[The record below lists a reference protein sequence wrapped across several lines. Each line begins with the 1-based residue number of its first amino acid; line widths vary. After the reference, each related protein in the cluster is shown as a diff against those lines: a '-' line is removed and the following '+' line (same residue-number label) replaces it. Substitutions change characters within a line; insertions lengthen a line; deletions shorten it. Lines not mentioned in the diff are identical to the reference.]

1 MGIQNK
7 IVIIGAGFAGL
18 RLAQD
23 LENTNF
29 DVLLI
34 DKNNYHQFQPLMYQ
48 VATARLEPASIS
60 FPLRKVFQHSKN
72 VRIRIA
78 DVLSVDTQSKKLRT
92 SIADFEYDHLII
104 AFGCTTNYFGN
115 AEIDDLRKEF
125 ETVTGKDLRPFFQ
138 QWYLRGGHPSIEIRY
153 DYNDTTKLLG
163 VYIEQKQNAEVGL
176 YKFPLKF
183 KVTQGQQTKFFN
195 FEISKRKESFFVQKF
210 DESSNS
216 FPNVIVDPEAVF
228 IGEIKDNRPF
238 FNHILTYNT
247 AGSYVE
253 KIRSLSA
260 LSGMQKQL
268 DTARFTILSAIN
280 DPDEDIRLRA
290 LQWVD
295 WSNADSYSKTK
306 DILIYQTKNDAS
318 AAVRAEATKILGDKK
333 DPLLLNYFIEL
344 TNDSSY
350 SVAGNALEAVYKIL
364 PDEGFRLA
372 AKLDKDVRGKLFE
385 QVCHIYGQMGD
396 QFSLNFFK
404 ENLMKFHKGNR
415 VKLIEKYTLLLLKLN
430 SSAKSMRLLNYSS

>member
-1 MGIQNK
+1 MAK
-7 IVIIGAGFAGL
+7 
-18 RLAQD
+18 
-23 LENTNF
+23 
-29 DVLLI
+29 
-34 DKNNYHQFQPLMYQ
+34 KNYLNHH
-48 VATARLEPASIS
+48 A
-60 FPLRKVFQHSKN
+60 
-72 VRIRIA
+72 
-78 DVLSVDTQSKKLRT
+78 
-92 SIADFEYDHLII
+92 
-104 AFGCTTNYFGN
+104 FGN

-430 SSAKSMRLLNYSS
+430 SSATINEAAELFKLRASSDISGQVRYAAMKALKDIVNHKTFASKQTSDQVQMQTLLDEATALNNALQQIMVAEQESDVVNMLKLNGLYTEIPQ